1 MPKVHSAKAAR
12 DYPEHDIKKGDT
24 YFHWSF
30 FRGPKMM
37 SKTQPKR
44 SQTTGSAK
52 LSNVYAAEESLQ
64 ALLDI
69 ATCPSDV
76 IDALDQAITDAE
88 SCIDEYNEAIDNLN
102 DGFPNGCPQI
112 DETEEA
118 RDNIEA
124 WKDELESAKS
134 EVEGLDATDYVDED
148 YKPEADKPRDKV
160 EGWDDLNDDEQ
171 EQMLSAAQ
179 DFANGIS
186 LEL

>member
-1 MPKVHSAKAAR
+1 MPRVFTAKAGK
-12 DYPEHDIKKGDT
+12 DYPSHDIKKGDT
-24 YFHWSF
+24 YYYWSF

-44 SQTTGSAK
+44 SQTTGSSK
-52 LSNVYAAEESLQ
+52 LANVYAAEESLQ
-64 ALLDI
+64 DALNA
-69 ATCPSDV
+69 ATCPDDV
-76 IDALDQAITDAE
+76 IGALDQAISDAE

-102 DGFPNGCPQI
+102 EGFPNGCPQI

-124 WKDELESAKS
+124 WKDELESAKA
-134 EVEGLDATDYVDED
+134 EVEGLDANNYVDED
-148 YKPEADKPRDKV
+148 YQPEEGKPRDKV

-179 DFANGIS
+179 DFANAIS